1 MGGGWPGWLADS
13 AQARMEEQKQ
23 ELSSA
28 QEKIQQ
34 ATLTLESRLREDI
47 DLEVRGGGSSKNK

>member
-1 MGGGWPGWLADS
+1 
-13 AQARMEEQKQ
+13 MEEQKQ

-47 DLEVRGGGSSKNK
+47 DLEVRGGGSSKKK